1 MTITETQRQ
10 EIYNLVWQ
18 KAEYKETFD
27 EVYDHVLTALEH
39 YPQTNEKFENV
50 VTQIVKDDF
59 GDILDVEFKRVR
71 MVRRQISMR
80 FWQYMRGY
88 FKFPLI
94 MFTILAGLLGLYVA
108 EYIPRNITYIT
119 VIAATAVPV
128 IVIGLHCLKK
138 GEFYPTTVASIGF
151 LMSFGFKTTY
161 HTFEKISWIC
171 TIFMIALIL
180 LKVIYSKRF
189 VKASVKD
196 RITADLS
203 FVGVGLLCIFILL
216 PMLILGDRQFNYIKQ
231 AHTAMVAIMLICH
244 VVYCMSFLKL
254 YRDEF
259 KMQMVS

>member
-1 MTITETQRQ
+1 MNITPQ
-10 EIYNLVWQ
+10 EHQDIKKILWHKIDYC
-18 KAEYKETFD
+18 ETFD

-39 YPQTNEKFENV
+39 YPQTSLPIENV
-50 VTQIVKDDF
+50 VAQIVKDDF
-59 GDILDVEFKRVR
+59 GDISDVEFKRVR

-151 LMSFGFKTTY
+151 LMSFGFKTSY
-161 HTFEKISWIC
+161 HTFSRIFWIC
-171 TIFMIALIL
+171 TIFMTALIL
-180 LKVIYSKRF
+180 LKVIYSKKF

-203 FVGVGLLCIFILL
+203 FVGVGLLCVFILL